1 MFELLLL
8 WSLLGAVVLA
18 LVDGIFEWAIGNKSW
33 KLLVRFF
40 LICPFSAPI
49 IIAWFALKQLVK
61 IISD

>member
-18 LVDGIFEWAIGNKSW
+18 LVDGTFEWAVGNKSW

-40 LICPFSAPI
+40 LICPFSTPI
-49 IIAWFALKQLVK
+49 IIAWFVLTCIVK
-61 IISD
+61 LISD